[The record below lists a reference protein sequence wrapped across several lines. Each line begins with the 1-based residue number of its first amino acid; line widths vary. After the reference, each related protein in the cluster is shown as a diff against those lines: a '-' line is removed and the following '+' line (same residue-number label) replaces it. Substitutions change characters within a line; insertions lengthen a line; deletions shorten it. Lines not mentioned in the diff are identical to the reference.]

1 MNCQQVINSQL
12 FPTQVSSIATNS
24 ICPRT
29 RTVTSI
35 EVVATQM
42 LLLGLQAELPISKM
56 INKVPSIID
65 NLLIIRENSRLT
77 RSELNISLRG
87 QFSGNRA
94 IRPSTSS
101 NGKLKRLTRLSKS

>member
-56 INKVPSIID
+56 INKVPLIID

-94 IRPSTSS
+94 IRPSISS
-101 NGKLKRLTRLSKS
+101 NGKLRRLTRLSKS